1 MLATTTGRIISI
13 DGDYCIRKKYNGIN
27 ELHFTLSDGE
37 FLDNEQPV
45 FETTERQRYIVKVIN
60 GEDIVCDLDLDALRS
75 TQADYSASATPS
87 GHLSD
92 ALEGVGWS
100 LVDYTGITTRRTIE
114 GRLTPLEM
122 IEQVEETWDGVT
134 AEYDTETQTVTI
146 LCPEDNDPQFA
157 FLSEELN
164 LRKLDIACDS
174 SSFCTRLRAKGADG
188 MTFASINDGK
198 DYVENYTYSD
208 RIIYGTAIKD
218 ERFTDAQSLLD
229 YAQATL
235 DANAV
240 PGVSYECDVIDVA
253 AIDSDYSFQKLQM
266 HKSIWLLDKD
276 RNRKVAHRVVE
287 YHIYPDNPAKNKVTL
302 STVSPSIQGS
312 LKWMQNAL
320 TDPNSTVRRR
330 EASAVENATKY
341 ITGAKGGSIRFVY
354 DGEGKPIELLCMDT
368 DDIATAQKVWRFN
381 IGGFGYSSNGYNGT
395 YATAITQDGHIVAD
409 FMDVGTLS
417 AVLIQSADG
426 KSKWNLGTGD
436 MDLFNTKISTSA
448 QGATYTSADY
458 TSDDLT
464 RIQQILQENITL
476 TLADYEKYDVN
487 GDGKIGIG
495 DMVKVQAII
504 NGSQNVNFT
513 THWALRLD
521 PTDGDSLLKI
531 YRKLHDNLTGE
542 DTENLVFSAGF
553 SNVKVNTLEA
563 KNGAFTGD
571 VSVSNSLS
579 LAGTKL
585 ERKIIGYVVYCLG
598 TGTVNKAS
606 CFIPADT
613 SGTFQCASN
622 DWYCSFSFS
631 AGTATKTGG
640 TGTVD
645 SVVTLY
651 NF

>member
-37 FLDNEQPV
+37 FLDNEQPI
-45 FETTERQRYIVKVIN
+45 FETTERQRYLVKVIN

-114 GRLTPLEM
+114 GSLTPLEI

-229 YAQATL
+229 YAQAKL
-235 DANAV
+235 DASAV

-253 AIDSDYSFQKLQM
+253 AIDADYNFQKLQM

-287 YHIYPDNPAKNKVTL
+287 YHIYPDNPGKNKVTL

-312 LKWMQNAL
+312 MKWMESAL

-513 THWALRLD
+513 TYWALRLD

-542 DTENLVFSAGF
+542 DTENPVFSAGF

-613 SGTFQCASN
+613 SGTFQCASD